1 MPVSTKD
8 LTHRLKVAQT
18 SHSSRLFCM
27 LGGNHQMIGRHLLYL
42 LLRVLGS
49 GLAGAQYAQ
58 KADTSLCWCLL
69 VHMMNAKWHRKAFT
83 T

>member
-1 MPVSTKD
+1 
-8 LTHRLKVAQT
+8 
-18 SHSSRLFCM
+18 
-27 LGGNHQMIGRHLLYL
+27 MIGRHLLYL